1 MLMMKKVLFTVMM
14 MAVFGAALF
23 AQPKAVFFKLDH
35 NFGEINEVDGPVSAD
50 FTILNNGNEPL
61 VLTEVKPSCGC
72 TQPEWT
78 QDSIMPG
85 DTGFVR
91 ATFNPANLPGPF
103 EKVVYVRTNGV
114 PNAMNLFFRGYVVPR
129 PFDITEKYPLE
140 FGKLRVDNNFVML
153 GEGYTGD
160 IDSGSFKV
168 YNQSNEDVTIKYVTN
183 VHPFINFEIP
193 SLRIKPKEETTIKIK
208 YDTKASGKYGEQNYV
223 FYINTADSPAVIE
236 IPIFAQ
242 IHIKEKFPKMSKKQ
256 LDKAPKIQVDAQML
270 YLGKILKGDSASF
283 QYTLTNMGS
292 NKLII
297 RSVNVLCGCTV
308 SAVDKKELKRGEST
322 LVRVTFHSEGREGV
336 QEKYVTIVSND
347 PVTPELKIGFRTEV
361 VTNPN
366 ALKY

>member
-1 MLMMKKVLFTVMM
+1 MMKKVLVTVIF
-14 MAVFGAALF
+14 MAAFAAAVL
-23 AQPKAVFFKLDH
+23 AQPKAVFYKLDH
-35 NFGEINEVDGPVSAD
+35 NFGEIKEVDGPVSTE

-78 QDSIMPG
+78 TDSIMPG

-91 ATFNPANLPGPF
+91 AIFNPANLPGPF
-103 EKVVYVRTNGV
+103 EKVVYVRTNGI
-114 PNAMNLFFRGYVVPR
+114 PNAMNLMFRGYVVPR

-140 FGKLRVDNNFVML
+140 FGRLRVDNNFVML

-160 IDSGSFKV
+160 IDSGSFNV
-168 YNQSNEDVTIKYVTN
+168 YNQSNQDVWIKDVTN
-183 VHPFINFEIP
+183 VPGYVNFEIP
-193 SLRIKPKEETTIKIK
+193 SLRIKPKEESTIKIK
-208 YDTKASGKYGEQNYV
+208 YNTKASGRYGEHNYV
-223 FYINTADSPAVIE
+223 FYVNTTDSPATVE

-242 IHIKEKFPKMSKKQ
+242 VHIKEKFPKMSKKQ
-256 LDKAPKIQVDAQML
+256 LEKAPKIQVDAQML
-270 YLGKILKGDSASF
+270 YIGKILKGDSASF
-283 QYTLTNMGS
+283 QYTLTNMGID
-292 NKLII
+292 KLII

-322 LVRVTFHSEGREGV
+322 FVRVTFHSEGREGA

-347 PVTPELKIGFRTEV
+347 PVTPELRIGFRAEV